1 MLRPTMTEPT
11 QKSDHG
17 RTARTPMH
25 IPGRGWIDILR
36 RLRREIVEDNLLLYA
51 SSFAFYSFLAL
62 FPALAALLSLYG
74 LFVNPA
80 GVERMLDAGAGLLPD
95 AALKLLRQQVRALA
109 GYSARGL
116 GVSLFVSLLFTL
128 WAATNGVKALMAGL
142 NTAYEQRETRGV
154 LRFNGTAIALA
165 TVGVVFVLIALALI
179 AALPALFKWIELF
192 PAKRVVAWVRWP
204 VLTVAMILALAM
216 VYRFGPCRRLARW
229 RWVSGGAVLA
239 TLLWISVSILF
250 SFYVANLGTYD
261 RAYGT
266 LGAIVMLL
274 LWFYLSALVVLI
286 GAEFNSEVERQTAI
300 DTTVGPARPL
310 GQRGATVADTIDN
323 R

>member
-1 MLRPTMTEPT
+1 MPLPPPSPAPQPAGHDATNP
-11 QKSDHG
+11 
-17 RTARTPMH
+17 AA
-25 IPGRGWIDILR
+25 IPARGWLDIAR

-74 LFVNPA
+74 LFISPA
-80 GVERMLDAGAGLLPD
+80 GVERMLDAGVGLLPD
-95 AALKLLRQQVRALA
+95 TALKLLRQQVRALA

-116 GVSLFVSLLFTL
+116 GASLLVSLLFTL

-165 TVGVVFVLIALALI
+165 TLGIVFVVVALALI
-179 AALPALFKWIELF
+179 AAVPTLLKWADVWV
-192 PAKRVVAWVRWP
+192 AKRTMALVRWP
-204 VLTVAMILALAM
+204 VLTAVMVLALA
-216 VYRFGPCRRLARW
+216 VIYRFGPCRRLARW

-239 TLLWISVSILF
+239 TLLWIAVSVLF
-250 SFYVANLGTYD
+250 SLYVANFGAYN

-266 LGAIVMLL
+266 LGAIIALL
-274 LWFYLSALVVLI
+274 LWFYLSGLVVLI
-286 GAEFNSEVERQTAI
+286 GAEFNSEVERQTTV
-300 DTTVGPARPL
+300 DTTVGRPL
-310 GQRGATVADTIDN
+310 PMGERGATMADAAGDV
-323 R
+323 RH

>member
-1 MLRPTMTEPT
+1 MTEPT
-11 QKSDHG
+11 QESDHG
-17 RTARTPMH
+17 RNARTPMR

-36 RLRREIVEDNLLLYA
+36 RLRHEIVDDNLLLYA

-165 TVGVVFVLIALALI
+165 AVGVVFVIVALALI
-179 AALPALFKWIELF
+179 AALPALFAWFEL
-192 PAKRVVAWVRWP
+192 PAKRVMAWVRWP
-204 VLTVAMILALAM
+204 VLTAAMILALAM

-239 TLLWISVSILF
+239 TLLWIGVSILF

-266 LGAIVMLL
+266 LGAIVVLL
-274 LWFYLSALVVLI
+274 LWFYLSAVVVLV
-286 GAEFNSEVERQTAI
+286 GAEFNSEVERQTAV
-300 DTTVGPARPL
+300 DTTIGPSHPL
-310 GQRGATVADTIDN
+310 GQRGATIADTLDN